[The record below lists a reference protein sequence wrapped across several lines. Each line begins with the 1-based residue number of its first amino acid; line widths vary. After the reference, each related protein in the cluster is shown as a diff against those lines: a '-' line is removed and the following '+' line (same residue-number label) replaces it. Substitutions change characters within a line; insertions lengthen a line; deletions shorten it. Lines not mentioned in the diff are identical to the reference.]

1 MTVVLVLAV
10 GCGENLTPPP
20 GPSGDANLTCVPD
33 LDGKIVAAELAPT
46 LETES
51 RYFVGRDRAVDLVGV
66 VDSGGRRSWDFS
78 VSRADDQILS
88 LTAHALGTQWYAG
101 SFPGGQFVTAI
112 DATTDGIYAED
123 ALALSL
129 LGVAS
134 TVENP
139 PAGKTLIV
147 YDQPVALLRF
157 PLQAGAR
164 WTSVG
169 DISGGTIRGLPYLG
183 RDTYDVVVDGA
194 GRMALPDATFTQALR
209 VRTQVTVAPSIG
221 AAVTRRQVGFYFECF
236 GEIARATSR
245 DGETSADFTTASEL
259 RRLAF

>member
-1 MTVVLVLAV
+1 MLLVLAA
-10 GCGENLTPPP
+10 GCGENLTPAP
-20 GPSGDANLTCVPD
+20 GPGADPALACVPD
-33 LDGKIVAAELAPT
+33 LDGKIVAAELSPT

-51 RYFVGRDRAVDLVGV
+51 RYFVGTDRPVDLAGT
-66 VDSGGRRSWDFS
+66 VDAGGRRSWDWS
-78 VSRADDQILS
+78 VSRADDRVLA
-88 LTAHALGTQWYAG
+88 LTAHALGPQWYAG

-123 ALALSL
+123 ELALSL
-129 LGVAS
+129 LGIAS

-139 PAGKTLIV
+139 ATGKTLVV
-147 YDQPVALLRF
+147 YEQPVALLRF

-169 DISGGTIRGLPYLG
+169 EIRAATIRGLPYVG
-183 RDTYDVVVDGA
+183 RDTYEVTVDA
-194 GRMALPDATFTQALR
+194 SGRMALPDATFTQALR
-209 VRTQVTVAPSIG
+209 VRTLVTVAPSIG

-236 GEIARATSR
+236 GEVARATSR
-245 DGETSADFTTASEL
+245 DGETSVDFGTASEL